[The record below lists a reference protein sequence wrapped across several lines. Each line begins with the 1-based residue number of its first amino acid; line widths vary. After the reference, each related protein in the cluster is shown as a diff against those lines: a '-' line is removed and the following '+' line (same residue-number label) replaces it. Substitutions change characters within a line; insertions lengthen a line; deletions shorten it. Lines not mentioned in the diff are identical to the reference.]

1 MNDNSFTHIY
11 LAPLRGLTGAVFR
24 ATYAQFFQGID
35 GAVAPFL
42 TTIAGTRIKAGQLK
56 ELLPENNRH
65 MPVVPQI
72 LSKTAERFIVLA
84 KALFDLGYETV
95 NWNLGCPFARVAQK
109 RRGSG
114 LLPHPELI
122 QAFLDK
128 TLAAIPNRLSIKTR
142 LGRCHSDELLAL
154 MPVFNAYPLQ
164 ELIIH
169 PRTGTQMYTGT
180 PDLARFAQCLDL
192 CKHPVIYN
200 GDINTRD
207 DFENLRQRFP
217 AVSGWMIGRGVLGDP
232 FLPAAI
238 KGLPKSNGHRIDQFR
253 HFHDALYERYAQV
266 RHGPAHLVDSMKGYW
281 TYFAAFF
288 PDGERI
294 LKQVRKA
301 HGVDQYRQAVNAFFD
316 HAANPTACSAG
327 G

>member
-1 MNDNSFTHIY
+1 MNNNHSPHIY

-24 ATYAQFFQGID
+24 DTYAEFFQGID

-42 TTIAGTRIKAGQLK
+42 TTMGTRIKPGQLK

-72 LSKTAERFIVLA
+72 LSKTAEKFIVLA
-84 KALFDLGYETV
+84 QALFDLGYETV

-109 RRGSG
+109 KRGSG
-114 LLPHPELI
+114 LLPHPDLI

-142 LGRCHSDELLAL
+142 LGRRRADEVLAL
-154 MPVFNAYPLQ
+154 LPVFNAYPIQ

-169 PRTGTQMYTGT
+169 PRTGEQMYTGK
-180 PDLARFAQCLDL
+180 PDLDSFAQCLDL
-192 CKHPVIYN
+192 CRCPVVYN
-200 GDINTRD
+200 GDINARD
-207 DFENLRQRFP
+207 DFEKLRQRFP
-217 AVSGWMIGRGVLGDP
+217 SVSGWMIGRGVLGDP

-238 KGLPKSNGHRIDQFR
+238 KELTSGGVNRIDQFR
-253 HFHDALYERYAQV
+253 RFHDTLYARSAQV

-281 TYFAAFF
+281 SYFAAFF

-294 LKQVRKA
+294 LKQVRKV
-301 HGVDQYRQAVNAFFD
+301 HGTDHYREVVDSFLDR
-316 HAANPTACSAG
+316 AACQ
-327 G
+327 

>member
-1 MNDNSFTHIY
+1 MNENNFPHIY

-24 ATYAQFFQGID
+24 ATYAEFFQGID

-42 TTIAGTRIKAGQLK
+42 TTIEGTRIKPGQLK
-56 ELLPENNRH
+56 ELLPENNREI
-65 MPVVPQI
+65 PVVPQI
-72 LSKTAERFIVLA
+72 LSKTAEKFIVLA

-109 RRGSG
+109 KRGSG
-114 LLPHPELI
+114 LLPHPDLI

-142 LGRCHSDELLAL
+142 LGRRHVDEILAL
-154 MPVFNAYPLQ
+154 MPVFNAYPIQ

-169 PRTGTQMYTGT
+169 PRTGEQMYTGT
-180 PDLARFAQCLDL
+180 PDLARFAQCLDQSQ
-192 CKHPVIYN
+192 CPVVYN
-200 GDINTRD
+200 GDINTRE
-207 DFENLRQRFP
+207 DFERLRQRFP
-217 AVSGWMIGRGVLGDP
+217 AVSAWMIGRGVLGDP

-238 KGLPKSNGHRIDQFR
+238 KGLPTGDLNRVRQFR
-253 HFHDALYERYAQV
+253 LFHDTLFERYAQV

-281 TYFAAFF
+281 AYFATFF
-288 PDGERI
+288 PDGQRI

-301 HGVDQYRQAVNAFFD
+301 QGIDHYRQLVNSFLDRAS
-316 HAANPTACSAG
+316 NPTTGSAG
-327 G
+327 Y